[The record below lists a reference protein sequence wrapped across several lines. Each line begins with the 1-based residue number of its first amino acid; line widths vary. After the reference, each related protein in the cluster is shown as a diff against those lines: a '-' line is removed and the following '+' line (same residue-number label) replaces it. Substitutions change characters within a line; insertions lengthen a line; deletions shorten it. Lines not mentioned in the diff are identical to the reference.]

1 MTAATVVIAGMT
13 AEAVITAAT
22 VGIVAASVAVVT
34 TGMIGEAAAVVS
46 AATLALSG
54 AITEATT
61 AVGFAEAVRTTK

>member
-1 MTAATVVIAGMT
+1 MRDSFIKIAAGSPQVR
-13 AEAVITAAT
+13 
-22 VGIVAASVAVVT
+22 VGDCAYNTDQIIR
-34 TGMIGEAAAVVS
+34 MIGEAAAVVS